1 MEVELSPEQQAFI
14 KAGIEGGRY
23 QSSEDA
29 IQEALRQWE
38 DRQRTLAQLQV
49 LVDEGM
55 EDLERGRYN
64 DFTDETLPELFERIK
79 REGRRRLPRRPPLRC
94 GAEPW

>member
-1 MEVELSPEQQAFI
+1 MSPEQQAFI

-23 QSSEDA
+23 KSSEDA
-29 IQEALRQWE
+29 IHEALRHWE

-55 EDLERGRYN
+55 EDLEQGRYN
-64 DFTDETLPELFERIK
+64 DFTDETLPELFEQIK
-79 REGRRRLPRRPPLRC
+79 RRGRKRLSSRPETK
-94 GAEPW
+94 G